1 MLIILTKPKYLLIF
15 KKLLLG
21 QDFNIFSFLL
31 KKNKLTIV
39 FKDLKNKVKNL
50 CNMDYSL
57 LLVYFNEKIN
67 HL

>member
-1 MLIILTKPKYLLIF
+1 MLITLTKPKYLLIF